1 MYTARYVAEEAGTH
15 QICVQLSGQHIR
27 GSPFSVEVRAA
38 EASAAHC
45 SLIVPAEFE
54 RGIYAFESAQLQL
67 QTRDRF
73 GNALTT
79 GGHDIQLRQLHV
91 TGHARP
97 LMQWESCYVG
107 NGMYVVKIR
116 PMQTRGRGCVSILF
130 DGCLID
136 TKRNP
141 VYFDILVKRST
152 ICELATLEIYTSEAN
167 VRCPYTFSIIVAE
180 DLAKELDAASDVSV
194 SDRSPS
200 AANFKCDVRRSAK
213 VGSQFLPE
221 SLEFSFRRLF
231 FLGAHPNICTSNT
244 GPVSV

>member
-1 MYTARYVAEEAGTH
+1 
-15 QICVQLSGQHIR
+15 
-27 GSPFSVEVRAA
+27 
-38 EASAAHC
+38 
-45 SLIVPAEFE
+45 
-54 RGIYAFESAQLQL
+54 
-67 QTRDRF
+67 
-73 GNALTT
+73 
-79 GGHDIQLRQLHV
+79 
-91 TGHARP
+91 
-97 LMQWESCYVG
+97 
-107 NGMYVVKIR
+107 MYVVKIR
-116 PMQTRGRGCVSILF
+116 PMQTRGRGCISILF

-200 AANFKCDVRRSAK
+200 AAIFKCDVRRSAK
-213 VGSQFLPE
+213 VDSQSLRE

-231 FLGAHPNICTSNT
+231 FLGAHPNICDQQYCYCFCVMQGAFECSTTFLEAGCHLLAVFICGHEMNGSPFEVAVQLRCSVPQVPARNLFIDSGESILNLSPCLDLVWHRANWSDVVRPWWLARTSYCA
-244 GPVSV
+244 